1 MSAITSD
8 AQVVSPPASTPVRS
22 WPTNLDWPTRLMIGV
37 PLTLL
42 LTLLIVL
49 QGPDSRDV
57 AVRAGGGSKPVAA
70 TAKQATQPSLE
81 ALASGVDASIAAPWP
96 SLQQPSGRFRNIL
109 GGGTRYGEATLGY
122 ALLQAGARAGNRA
135 QIHAGLKAISFAV
148 RQAVH
153 HSRPSVFENLSIAAA
168 YNIARRS
175 LRRDPV
181 FRHVR
186 PRWERFLE
194 TRRFKEL
201 SGQHPYDNHYL
212 ADAIAVLELTRSGL
226 TSPDTTTVV
235 GNQTG
240 AIQAVENLINVR
252 VPQMAGMNG
261 VDVRGRRTFVLSD
274 PPDNPL
280 SYQGLSLGMYA
291 RAIHLLGRR
300 ASPSARETLKEVAQA
315 SWWLTAPDGDL
326 GWYGRSQEESWGVA
340 ATAYGAAAAANLPDM
355 VGRRA
360 LDMRALT
367 ERALNRLKTAYGTGP
382 RGLYI
387 TPAVRKALSHAAPGM
402 DGNAGGPSFTGITL
416 MMLNWLQPELR
427 TNPRVGAQI
436 GSDRNGGVQLSVRDA
451 RIAVVRRGNVWFG
464 LRMMPSTNRPDDLR
478 YDFGIHVAKLRRGG
492 QWIDLMPVRP
502 NTGVPLSDLR
512 PPSPDTSTDATGQS
526 PGSRYAPTD
535 TASGSG
541 SGSATA
547 SPEATTAAA
556 GRVPA
561 SELSTG
567 PPDSAG
573 PQLMLPD
580 GSAAVPYGDS
590 MQIRS
595 DGAVEVTGGW
605 RTGAGA
611 IVRSGVTFVFAPT
624 DDGIRMTFPRQAGDV
639 IRYSAFFPGTNKP
652 DRRRHAITGHES
664 IVSWRGRAGVHLRA
678 GYASAVDP
686 HLTRAR
692 LTFRSGTGPVRIKVG
707 PVPTG

>member
-1 MSAITSD
+1 MA
-8 AQVVSPPASTPVRS
+8 RS
-22 WPTNLDWPTRLMIGV
+22 
-37 PLTLL
+37 
-42 LTLLIVL
+42 
-49 QGPDSRDV
+49 
-57 AVRAGGGSKPVAA
+57 
-70 TAKQATQPSLE
+70 
-81 ALASGVDASIAAPWP
+81 
-96 SLQQPSGRFRNIL
+96 
-109 GGGTRYGEATLGY
+109 
-122 ALLQAGARAGNRA
+122 
-135 QIHAGLKAISFAV
+135 
-148 RQAVH
+148 VH
-153 HSRPSVFENLSIAAA
+153 RSRPSVFENLSIAAA
-168 YNIARRS
+168 YNIAKRS
-175 LRRDPV
+175 LRHDPV
-181 FRHVR
+181 FKRAR
-186 PRWERFLE
+186 PKWEQFLE

-300 ASPSARETLKEVAQA
+300 ASPAARETLKQVAQA

-436 GSDRNGGVQLSVRDA
+436 GSDRDGGVQLSVRDA
-451 RIAVVRRGNVWFG
+451 RIAVVRHGNVWFG

-478 YDFGIHVAKLRRGG
+478 YDFGIQVAKLRRGG

-502 NTGVPLSDLR
+502 NTGVPLSELR
-512 PPSPDTSTDATGQS
+512 QATADTSTDAAGQS

-535 TASGSG
+535 SASGSARPG
-541 SGSATA
+541 ARGHHR
-547 SPEATTAAA
+547 
-556 GRVPA
+556 GG
-561 SELSTG
+561 G
-567 PPDSAG
+567 P
-573 PQLMLPD
+573 
-580 GSAAVPYGDS
+580 
-590 MQIRS
+590 
-595 DGAVEVTGGW
+595 
-605 RTGAGA
+605 RTG
-611 IVRSGVTFVFAPT
+611 VRALDRPARLGRPAAHAA
-624 DDGIRMTFPRQAGDV
+624 RRQRGRALRRLDADPLGRRRRGQRRVAHRRGGHRAQRGDLRV
-639 IRYSAFFPGTNKP
+639 RA
-652 DRRRHAITGHES
+652 DRRRDPHDLPAPGRRRDPVLGLPPGHEQARPPPARDHRPPVDRVLERPGGRPPARGLRLGRRS
-664 IVSWRGRAGVHLRA
+664 PLDPRPPDLPVRHRPGADQGRAGPDGVGLVVGR
-678 GYASAVDP
+678 
-686 HLTRAR
+686 
-692 LTFRSGTGPVRIKVG
+692 RSGAARGAA
-707 PVPTG
+707 

>member
-8 AQVVSPPASTPVRS
+8 AQVVSPPASAPVRS

-49 QGPDSRDV
+49 Q
-57 AVRAGGGSKPVAA
+57 
-70 TAKQATQPSLE
+70 QPN
-81 ALASGVDASIAAPWP
+81 
-96 SLQQPSGRFRNIL
+96 GRFRNIL

-148 RQAVH
+148 RKAVH
-153 HSRPSVFENLSIAAA
+153 HARPSVFENLSIAAA

-212 ADAIAVLELTRSGL
+212 ADAVAVLELTRSGL

-235 GNQTG
+235 GSQTG

-300 ASPSARETLKEVAQA
+300 ASPAARETLKEVAQA

-360 LDMRALT
+360 LAMRALT
-367 ERALNRLKTAYGTGP
+367 ERALNRLKSAYGTGP

-436 GSDRNGGVQLSVRDA
+436 GADRNGGVQLSVRDA

-478 YDFGIHVAKLRRGG
+478 YDFGIQVAKLRRGG

-512 PPSPDTSTDATGQS
+512 PPSPDSSTDATGQS

-541 SGSATA
+541 SATA

-556 GRVPA
+556 GHVPA

-611 IVRSGVTFVFAPT
+611 IVRSGVIFVFAPT

-639 IRYSAFFPGTNKP
+639 IRYSAFFPGTDKP

-664 IVSWRGRAGVHLRA
+664 IVSWSGRAGVHLRA

-692 LTFRSGTGPVRIKVG
+692 LTFRSGTGPVRIKVA